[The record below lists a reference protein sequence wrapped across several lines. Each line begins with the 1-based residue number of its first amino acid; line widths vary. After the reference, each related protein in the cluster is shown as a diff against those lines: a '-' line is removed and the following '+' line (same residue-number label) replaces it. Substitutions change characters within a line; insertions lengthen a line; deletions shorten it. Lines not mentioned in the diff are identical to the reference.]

1 MSHSI
6 SHSCLTPHTPRLTL
20 VLIYKEWDM
29 NPNPSHI
36 PWLTSHPMR
45 SETPHVSLLVWYVNL
60 WCVRSDTCG
69 VRHEKLDMGCEEWEM
84 RSDAWGEECDMGRG
98 MRSETWGVSG
108 CFTLH
113 ISPHVS
119 LLMWSVTW
127 GVMWG
132 VRHGV
137 RSETSCDMWEV
148 RHGVMWE
155 ERHGEW
161 GVRHEERRSETW
173 GVRSDTWGKEEW
185 DMVWYVKFF
194 RTCFCWS
201 GVWSLMLWLLLLYL

>member
-20 VLIYKEWDM
+20 GLIYKEWDM

-84 RSDAWGEECDMGRG
+84 RSDAWGEECDMGCLRMFHSSHITPCITPHVECDMG
-98 MRSETWGVSG
+98 SDVRSEIWCEEWDMVWGVR
-108 CFTLH
+108 H
-113 ISPHVS
+113 HVICEKWDMVWCGRRDMGS
-119 LLMWSVTW
+119 EEWDMRK
-127 GVMWG
+127 GG

-137 RSETSCDMWEV
+137 
-148 RHGVMWE
+148 
-155 ERHGEW
+155 W
-161 GVRHEERRSETW
+161 GVTHEERRSETW
-173 GVRSDTWGKEEW
+173 CDMSSSLEHVSVDQESD
-185 DMVWYVKFF
+185 
-194 RTCFCWS
+194 
-201 GVWSLMLWLLLLYL
+201 L